1 MLSLTH
7 TLHVV
12 RGSRQHARFR
22 RRCRQLGEGE
32 LRKIAKDHHAQGIKQ
47 QKDDY
52 KLLQA
57 YLDGEDCGDLL
68 DRYKPFPPD
77 ENHDKPW
84 FYKPDREAEM
94 RTAYAEFERRLG
106 LNG

>member
-1 MLSLTH
+1 MNHLS
-7 TLHVV
+7 
-12 RGSRQHARFR
+12 
-22 RRCRQLGEGE
+22 EG
-32 LRKIAKDHHAQGIKQ
+32 Q
-47 QKDDY
+47 
-52 KLLQA
+52 LQA